1 MPEWKQDI
9 RRRLGPLELTPE
21 REASLTEE
29 LAQHLEDHYRELVG
43 GGTPPETARRT
54 ALAGLDRHEL
64 LRELQPVERAN
75 RWEPNTAVSP
85 ERSLFSG
92 LGHDFRYSLR
102 VLRKNPGFSLIA
114 VLTIALG
121 IAANT
126 AIFSVINSLFL
137 HPPGVVEPD
146 RLLVIQVD
154 YNKLSLKNIGLSLTD
169 YADVR
174 DSKQVFSMAAAMQ
187 PASFNYAAGAL
198 PQRLQ
203 GTRVTWQWFDTFGV
217 RPLLGRT
224 FSESED
230 VAGAEHEVVLS
241 YAAWERLFG
250 RDAAIVG
257 KNMVLNDESYRVIG
271 VMPREFNWPAQGEIW
286 VPLGV
291 APKAFGPRNRFNEAY
306 QAAARVASGVSAA
319 QARSYMGIITQHVT
333 SANDDAGQYSRA
345 SQWSMHAQ
353 PFVEAIYGN
362 LRTPLLILFGSV
374 AFVLLICCANVAG
387 LLLAKASG
395 RTRELAIRTALGAR
409 RAHLAR
415 QVAVESLILA
425 ACGTAA
431 GVLLALLAVRN
442 AAVIAP
448 AGSIDGVSLAIDRN
462 VLLFSI
468 GAGLVSAL
476 LFGLAPA
483 WTIASA
489 KTFELLKEGGR
500 SATVGKGRQRLRSA
514 LVIGEVGLALVLL
527 AGSGLF
533 LKSLIRI
540 QQVNPGFDAHGVMT
554 AAVSLNTKAYGSFDG
569 NGGGEKRET
578 FYTTLVHTLEA
589 QPGVQSAA
597 VVYGLSFSPFLG
609 GSSFEIEGRVLGPGD
624 PGPHSDISAVTPDFF
639 RTLRIPLLAGRNFTD
654 EDRRGTEPVVIIDEN
669 LAKQYWPGQSPL
681 GARIKRGKDWTRII
695 GIVGHVKRSSL
706 TDDTGKGL
714 SYYSVAQLSDSV
726 ADIVVRTSGD
736 PAAMGSTIREAVK
749 AVDPSQAAA
758 YDLKTLN
765 QLVAASLGPR
775 RFAVTMLLAFA
786 AIALFM
792 AALGLYGV
800 ISYSVAQRT
809 QEIGVRMA
817 LGARLSQ
824 VLWMVLSQSMRMV
837 LAGVAIGLVI
847 SLVLARML
855 RAELI
860 QVSSFDPL
868 TFAGMCAVLVV
879 VTLAATYLPARRA
892 AKVDP
897 MVALRYE

>member
-1 MPEWKQDI
+1 MPDWKQEI
-9 RRRLGPLELTPE
+9 ARRLAPLHLAPT
-21 REASLTEE
+21 REASVAEE
-29 LAQHLEDHYRELVG
+29 LEQHAEDHYRELIAG
-43 GGTPPETARRT
+43 GASSESARSA

-64 LRELQPVERAN
+64 LRELRQVDLAN
-75 RWEPNTAVSP
+75 RPEPVPAVSP

-92 LGHDFRYSLR
+92 IGQDLRYSLR
-102 VLRKNPGFSLIA
+102 VLLKNPGFSAIA

-126 AIFSVINSLFL
+126 SIFSVINSLFL
-137 HPPGVVEPD
+137 HPPGVVDPD
-146 RLLVIQVD
+146 RLLVIQTD
-154 YNKLSLKNIGLSLTD
+154 YTKLNMKNIGVSLTD

-174 DSKQVFSMAAAMQ
+174 DSKKVFSTAAAMQ
-187 PASFNYAAGAL
+187 AASFNYSAGSL

-203 GTRVTWQWFDTFGV
+203 GTRVTWQWFGAFGAKA
-217 RPLLGRT
+217 LLGRT
-224 FSESED
+224 FTEAED
-230 VAGAEHEVVLS
+230 LPGAEHEVVLS
-241 YAAWERLFG
+241 YATWQRLFG
-250 RDAAIVG
+250 ADPAIVD
-257 KNMVLNDESYRVIG
+257 KSIVLNDESYRVVG
-271 VMPREFNWPAQGEIW
+271 VMPRDFNWPAQGEIW

-291 APKAFGPRNRFNEAY
+291 APKAFGPNNRFNESY
-306 QAAARVASGVSAA
+306 QAVARVAPGVTREQA
-319 QARSYMGIITQHVT
+319 QSYMSIITEHVT
-333 SANDDAGQYSRA
+333 GAGDQSGQYAKA
-345 SQWSMHAQ
+345 SLWSMHAQ
-353 PFVEAIYGN
+353 TFVEAIYGN
-362 LRTPLLILFGSV
+362 LRTPLMILFGSV

-395 RTRELAIRTALGAR
+395 RARELAIRTALGAR
-409 RAHLAR
+409 RGHLAR
-415 QVAVESLILA
+415 QVGIESLILA
-425 ACGTAA
+425 ASGTAV
-431 GVLLALLAVRN
+431 GILLAVLAVRN
-442 AAVIAP
+442 AAAIAP
-448 AGSIDGVSLAIDRN
+448 AGSIDGVTLSIDRT

-483 WTIASA
+483 FTIASA

-500 SATVGKGRQRLRSA
+500 SAMAGKGRQRIRAA

-540 QQVNPGFDAHGVMT
+540 QQVNPGFDSRGVMT
-554 AAVSLNTKAYGSFDG
+554 AAVSLNTKAYKTD
-569 NGGGEKRET
+569 EKKEM
-578 FYTTLVHTLEA
+578 FYTSLAHTLSA

-609 GSSFEIEGRVLGPGD
+609 GSSFQIEGRPSGPGD

-639 RTLRIPLLAGRNFTD
+639 QTLRIPLLAGRNFSD
-654 EDRRGTEPVVIIDEN
+654 EDRLKTERVVIIDEN
-669 LAKQYWPGQSPL
+669 LAKQYWPGQNPV
-681 GARIKRGKDWTRII
+681 GAHI
-695 GIVGHVKRSSL
+695 GYPKQMATVIGVVGHVKRSSL
-706 TDDTGKGL
+706 TDDNGKGL
-714 SYYSVAQLSDSV
+714 RYYPMSQLSDSV

-736 PAAMGSTIREAVK
+736 PVAVGSRIREAVQ
-749 AVDPSQAAA
+749 AVDPSQAAT
-758 YDLKTLN
+758 YDLQTLDAR
-765 QLVAASLGPR
+765 VAASLGPR

-847 SLVLARML
+847 SLILARML
-855 RAELI
+855 RSELI
-860 QVSSFDPL
+860 QVSTFDPL
-868 TFAGMCAVLVV
+868 TFAGMCAVLIV